1 MLHQCCIMSPPAHPP
16 SCHLACFLMAVLPTV
31 GTRLSRFRKTHL
43 DPLQSLLSSDH
54 VRPRGEIVTWQAIA
68 AASSTS
74 RCLNASAKRSIPRG
88 EFSPNSSRDWGGWTN
103 QQITSFT
110 KVSTKVLEGS
120 RIPPKGKDNST
131 LCTDI
136 AVEFLDVCFPSNLF
150 QGIVHK
156 KASVL
161 TVVFFFQQQ
170 FWRQQKK
177 KHTHPKKYA
186 SFWAMLKNWLIQSRS
201 QLFAAF
207 IKIGPCR
214 RPPKYPS
221 LDLLCRWQPS
231 RTCHPNCSA
240 SVTINPRHLTSRSIL
255 MGLWVHKTCGSL
267 NLVLSENW

>member
-1 MLHQCCIMSPPAHPP
+1 MSPPAHPP

-43 DPLQSLLSSDH
+43 DPLQSLLSSDYG
-54 VRPRGEIVTWQAIA
+54 RPRGEIVTWQAIA

-88 EFSPNSSRDWGGWTN
+88 EFLCQFIERLGRLAN

-131 LCTDI
+131 LRTDI

-161 TVVFFFQQQ
+161 TVFFFSSN
-170 FWRQQKK
+170 FGATDQKK
-177 KHTHPKKYA
+177 NTPQKNA
-186 SFWAMLKNWLIQSRS
+186 SF
-201 QLFAAF
+201 
-207 IKIGPCR
+207 
-214 RPPKYPS
+214 
-221 LDLLCRWQPS
+221 
-231 RTCHPNCSA
+231 
-240 SVTINPRHLTSRSIL
+240 
-255 MGLWVHKTCGSL
+255 
-267 NLVLSENW
+267 

>member
-43 DPLQSLLSSDH
+43 DPLQSLLSSDYG
-54 VRPRGEIVTWQAIA
+54 RPRGEIVTWQAIA

-88 EFSPNSSRDWGGWTN
+88 EFLCQFIERLGVVEQINKSRVSPKFQPRFN
-103 QQITSFT
+103 QGF
-110 KVSTKVLEGS
+110 
-120 RIPPKGKDNST
+120 PKRKDNST

-161 TVVFFFQQQ
+161 TVFFFSSN
-170 FWRQQKK
+170 FGATDQKK
-177 KHTHPKKYA
+177 TPPKK
-186 SFWAMLKNWLIQSRS
+186 MLLFEQCWKIDWFNREVKCLLLSSSLVLVDVHQNILLWIS
-201 QLFAAF
+201 FAAGNRHVLA
-207 IKIGPCR
+207 I
-214 RPPKYPS
+214 
-221 LDLLCRWQPS
+221 
-231 RTCHPNCSA
+231 RT
-240 SVTINPRHLTSRSIL
+240 VVPR
-255 MGLWVHKTCGSL
+255 
-267 NLVLSENW
+267 